1 MSEATPS
8 PANAPTP
15 TERRA
20 TDLSRLVDTAWD
32 VVIVGGGIVGAGALL
47 DAATRGLHAAL
58 VEQDDIASGTSSR
71 SSRLI
76 HGGLRYLEQ
85 FQIGL
90 VREGLAERGRLL
102 RNAPHLVTLEPQLF
116 PIRGIPF
123 LSKAYYDTGLTI
135 YDVLGARHDGG
146 WHRRLN
152 VDETLAIAP
161 SLRRKGLRGGLL
173 YHDGMEDDARL
184 ALAVV
189 RTALAEDAESRGGH
203 PGSGARPPQ
212 LPPSRG
218 RIGCCVPA
226 MSCRGA
232 ELEIRTRAVIDAT
245 GVWAADPEHPFPA
258 DPTRILPSRG
268 AHLVVPRER
277 IPMSAGLTIRVPGKV
292 VFLIPWPDH
301 WLIGTTDAPYDG
313 RSARPAA
320 DGWEID
326 ELLRTVNDTL
336 DVDLRRSDV
345 VGTYA
350 GLRPLIAPSHGSTVK
365 ASREHRVTIEQN
377 GIVRIGGGKYTTY
390 RVMARDVIDAVL
402 GREGAERLPSATAER
417 RLVGAADRAV
427 LDRIV
432 AEIGSVNAIATA
444 HPEAAA
450 RLVARHGTEAPGV
463 VALGGELDLLRSLV
477 AGRPF
482 LEAEVAWAVRRE
494 LALSVDD
501 VLSRRL
507 RLSPELADRGAGSRR
522 ESPRSWP
529 ASSGGMPRVGT
540 SRSMP
545 TSRPRPS
552 NTGSRRHPRRT
563 KRHPSKRWPP
573 RRSRADAVTRRSRAA
588 ATIAPCHRS
597 VTSPTTSPV
606 RCTSSGSRSPSR
618 RSRWPSWSLSSPP
631 VWAGSPQLAAT
642 PGAPPPWSPSR
653 WR

>member
-1 MSEATPS
+1 MSGGAFS
-8 PANAPTP
+8 AANASTP

-20 TDLSRLVDTAWD
+20 ADLSRLVETAWD

-58 VEQDDIASGTSSR
+58 IEQDDIASGTSSR

-85 FQIGL
+85 LQIGL
-90 VREGLAERGRLL
+90 VREGLAERSRLL

-123 LSKAYYDTGLTI
+123 LSKAFYDAGLTL

-146 WHRRLN
+146 WHRRLS
-152 VDETLAIAP
+152 VAETVTIAP
-161 SLRRKGLRGGLL
+161 SLRRGGLRGGLL

-189 RTALAEDAESRGGH
+189 RTALAEDAQSLAVTRVKARGMGNDSAGPH
-203 PGSGARPPQ
+203 RLLRARDVA
-212 LPPSRG
+212 S
-218 RIGCCVPA
+218 
-226 MSCRGA
+226 GA
-232 ELEIRTRAVIDAT
+232 ELEIRTRAVVDAT
-245 GVWAADPEHPFPA
+245 GAWSADPEHPFSSRS
-258 DPTRILPSRG
+258 TRILPSRG

-277 IPMSAGLTIRVPGKV
+277 IPATAGVTIRVPGKV
-292 VFLIPWPDH
+292 VFLVPWPDH
-301 WLIGTTDAPYDG
+301 WLIGTTDAPYEG

-326 ELLRTVNDTL
+326 ELLRTVNESF
-336 DVDLRRSDV
+336 DVDLKRSDV

-350 GLRPLIAPSHGSTVK
+350 GLRPLIAPSRGSTVK
-365 ASREHRVTIEQN
+365 ASREHRVSIEQN
-377 GIVRIGGGKYTTY
+377 GIVRIAGGKYTTY

-417 RLVGAADRAV
+417 RLVGAADRPV

-432 AEIGSVNAIATA
+432 AEVASVPAVAAA

-463 VALGGELDLLRSLV
+463 VALGGELGLLRPLV

-507 RLSPELADRGAGSRR
+507 RLSPELADRGAQVAPRVAQIMAGELGWDAARR
-522 ESPRSWP
+522 ELE
-529 ASSGGMPRVGT
+529 
-540 SRSMP
+540 
-545 TSRPRPS
+545 
-552 NTGSRRHPRRT
+552 
-563 KRHPSKRWPP
+563 
-573 RRSRADAVTRRSRAA
+573 ADAYLETATREYGIAA
-588 ATIAPCHRS
+588 
-597 VTSPTTSPV
+597 
-606 RCTSSGSRSPSR
+606 SPSAEQSAHER
-618 RSRWPSWSLSSPP
+618 
-631 VWAGSPQLAAT
+631 ALAA
-642 PGAPPPWSPSR
+642 PPITS
-653 WR
+653 